1 MLVENQNEV
10 EVEVEKLEVSEV
22 KACSKIAKSVHSAW
36 SSGLKRDAM
45 INQASDELVALTS
58 TQPDYEFLKAV
69 QGQVIQDLINLGLA
83 VDSANTY
90 FSYILKQAIAKHSF
104 VKPSKNTKDS
114 ARVAES
120 RKAFDEKFKNVSLE
134 NILVDLKSINEVIAQ
149 DLLNG
154 SEVKKEDLAK
164 QKELTKARDAKS
176 KNIATEQKEKQ
187 KGNIDKL
194 RNKIEGF
201 LKIDSGRIN
210 KKGNPIF
217 EWSIV
222 NLDFAYRCFEKKEEV
237 KKFLA
242 SLDK

>member
-10 EVEVEKLEVSEV
+10 EVSSLEVSEV

-45 INQASDELVALTS
+45 INQASDELVELTG
-58 TQPDYEFLKAV
+58 TQPDYDFLKAV
-69 QGQVIQDLINLGLA
+69 QGQVTQDLINLGLA

-104 VKPSKNTKDS
+104 IKPAKNTKDS

-120 RKAFDEKFKNVSLE
+120 RKAFDEKYKHISLE
-134 NILVDLKSINEVIAQ
+134 NILVDLKEVNEVIAQ

-154 SEVKKEDLAK
+154 VDAKKEDIAK

-176 KNIATEQKEKQ
+176 KDLATEQKDKQ

-194 RNKIEGF
+194 RSKIESF
-201 LKIDSGRIN
+201 LKVDTGRLN

-222 NLDFAYRCFEKKEEV
+222 NLDFAYRCFEHRDEV

-242 SLDK
+242 SLNK

>member
-1 MLVENQNEV
+1 MLVENQN

-22 KACSKIAKSVHSAW
+22 KACNKIAKAVHGAW
-36 SSGLKRDAM
+36 SSGLKRDDF
-45 INQASDELVALTS
+45 INQGSDLLVELVS
-58 TQPDYEFLKAV
+58 TQPDYELLKAV
-69 QGQVIQDLINLGLA
+69 QAQVIQDLINLGLA

-90 FSYILKQAIAKHSF
+90 FGYILKQAIAKHSF
-104 VKPSKNTKDS
+104 IKPAKNTKDS

-120 RKAFDEKFKNVSLE
+120 RKAFNEKYKHVSIE
-134 NILVDLKSINEVIAQ
+134 NILADLKEVNEVIAQ

-154 SEVKKEDLAK
+154 VDAKKADIEK
-164 QKELTKARDAKS
+164 QKELTKARDIKS
-176 KNIATEQKEKQ
+176 KDIASELKDNQ
-187 KGNIDKL
+187 KGNIEKM
-194 RNKIEGF
+194 RAKIESF
-201 LKIDSGRIN
+201 LKIDSGRLN